1 MQIFRTLAG
10 YSLGRADIVRR
21 AMAKKKHAVMQKE
34 KETFINGAV
43 QNGMDRLKAE
53 KLFSDMS
60 SFSSYAFNKAHACAY
75 SFVAYRTAYLKC
87 HYPTEYFSALMT
99 SMMDSADK
107 ISLYTAECKKSGIKI
122 LPPSINHSFMG
133 FTPDGDTIRFG
144 LLAVKNLGAGI
155 IEKIISEREANGP
168 YTSMYDFCKRCH
180 SREFNRRAL
189 EGLIKSGALDCVNP
203 NRREVLYN
211 MEALLSAVENELK
224 FAGQGQLDLFSEM
237 GTSLEFV
244 METVPEM
251 SKEMRLEFEK
261 EATGLYLTG
270 HPMDDYKEFL
280 KGAKLQEIT
289 DILGGKYPDGKRVS
303 VAGIISGLKVRQ
315 LKNNNLLCTLK
326 LEDFNSVV
334 TVTVF
339 GNAYEMYKH
348 LLTANKPVI
357 LSGRISEREDRETE
371 IVFEKCQ
378 IIDESYKNY
387 KPSKIKSGLYLKIK
401 NTTDPEFANIKE
413 VLAKYK
419 GDTPVYIVCSDTNK
433 KLEAPK
439 TLYIKYSAD
448 LINELA
454 KIVGSENVKYVN

>member
-1 MQIFRTLAG
+1 
-10 YSLGRADIVRR
+10 
-21 AMAKKKHAVMQKE
+21 
-34 KETFINGAV
+34 
-43 QNGMDRLKAE
+43 
-53 KLFSDMS
+53 
-60 SFSSYAFNKAHACAY
+60 
-75 SFVAYRTAYLKC
+75 
-87 HYPTEYFSALMT
+87 
-99 SMMDSADK
+99 
-107 ISLYTAECKKSGIKI
+107 
-122 LPPSINHSFMG
+122 
-133 FTPDGDTIRFG
+133 
-144 LLAVKNLGAGI
+144 
-155 IEKIISEREANGP
+155 
-168 YTSMYDFCKRCH
+168 
-180 SREFNRRAL
+180 
-189 EGLIKSGALDCVNP
+189 
-203 NRREVLYN
+203 
-211 MEALLSAVENELK
+211 MES
-224 FAGQGQLDLFSEM
+224 
-237 GTSLEFV
+237 
-244 METVPEM
+244 VPEM

-270 HPMDDYKEFL
+270 HPMDDYKQFL

-289 DILGGKYPDGKRVS
+289 DILAGKYPDGKRVS

-401 NTTDPEFANIKE
+401 NITDPEFANIKE

-419 GDTPVYIVCSDTNK
+419 GDTPVYIVCTETNK